1 MSEPKL
7 RYCPCSLV
15 PLKEGQNGYTTAS
28 LKKLFGG
35 QKVSP
40 FCELSLDAS
49 AFPTEFQPT
58 KRLSIS
64 GMQFKQSLVL
74 EGKKLRLI
82 REGEHG
88 QYILK
93 PIVAENRFNM
103 DAYDQMPANEHLTMQ
118 LAEQVF
124 GILTAPNALIFLDNH
139 HPAYITKR
147 VDYFPNGQK
156 AGMEDFATLT
166 GKTAMQNGADFKY
179 EGSYQN
185 LFAILEQYT
194 TTYAVQRLRLF
205 RLILFNYL
213 TANGDA
219 HLKNFSLLQSS
230 EGDFRLALAYDL
242 MCTRLHLPNKITDL
256 ALKDGLFSDDYETE
270 SFQAN
275 GFYAYD
281 DFYELGIKVGIPE
294 KVVARVLADFSSE
307 KKEAQALNM
316 IERSY
321 LSTEMKEKYQMLFQ
335 DRVRKR
341 LRYRFNG

>member
-1 MSEPKL
+1 MSELKL
-7 RYCPCSLV
+7 RYCPSSLV
-15 PLKEGQNGYTTAS
+15 PLKEGQHGYTTAS

-64 GMQFKQSLVL
+64 GVQFKQSLVL
-74 EGKKLRLI
+74 ERKKLRPI
-82 REGEHG
+82 REGEQG

-93 PIVAENRFNM
+93 PAVASGLAHKN
-103 DAYDQMPANEHLTMQ
+103 DMPANEHLTMQ

-124 GILTAPNALIFLDNH
+124 GILTAPNALIFLDNN

-147 VDYFPNGQK
+147 IDYFPDGQK
-156 AGMEDFATLT
+156 AGMEDFATLA

-179 EGSYQN
+179 EGSYQD

-194 TTYAVQRLRLF
+194 TTYAIQGLRLYQ
-205 RLILFNYL
+205 LILFNYL

-230 EGDFRLALAYDL
+230 EGDFRLAPAYDL
-242 MCTRLHLPNKITDL
+242 MCTRLHLPNDTDF
-256 ALKDGLFSDDYETE
+256 ALKDGLFSDDYATE

-281 DFYELGIKVGIPE
+281 DFYKLGLKVGIPE
-294 KVVARVLADFSSE
+294 KVIARTLADFSSE
-307 KKEAQALNM
+307 KKEAQALDL

-321 LSTEMKEKYQMLFQ
+321 LSSELKEKYRTLFQ
-335 DRVRKR
+335 DRVGKR
-341 LRYRFNG
+341 LRYRFRK